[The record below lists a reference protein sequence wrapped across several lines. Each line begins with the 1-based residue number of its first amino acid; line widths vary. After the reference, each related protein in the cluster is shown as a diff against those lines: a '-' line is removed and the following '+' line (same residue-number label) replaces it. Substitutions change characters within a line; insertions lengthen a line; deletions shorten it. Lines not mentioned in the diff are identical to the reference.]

1 MEVKLKEM
9 EIQGLKDDI
18 ADVKFLYRSQ
28 LDDLLEA
35 KAISPLVQQDDY
47 SFETQNVLVV
57 DE

>member
-1 MEVKLKEM
+1 M

-35 KAISPLVQQDDY
+35 KAISPLLQPEDD
-47 SFETQNVLVV
+47 ETQNIV